1 MCARH
6 GRELMGWKSPVGE
19 PKWTHNEHMITTSRR
34 QGQDREGLSEGSRSE
49 KVRGDGQKPHSE
61 GPACG
66 ASWHR
71 TTKPSGSGGRVNA
84 ALAHGKFTFLLGEI
98 CAPCGVVLMAKRP
111 GWGRTR
117 NHLAR
122 DRAAR
127 SQGERSGSNPSNHVA
142 RPAVMHRVKA
152 QKSAAAIR
160 CAEQRVV
167 QEG

>member
-1 MCARH
+1 
-6 GRELMGWKSPVGE
+6 VGE

-34 QGQDREGLSEGSRSE
+34 QGQDREGLSEGSRSA

-66 ASWHR
+66 ASWHM

-127 SQGERSGSNPSNHVA
+127 SRGERSGSNPSGPVA
-142 RPAVMHRVKA
+142 RPAVMHGVRA
-152 QKSAAAIR
+152 QKSAAAKLVFR
-160 CAEQRVV
+160 PFTRVAEH
-167 QEG
+167 EGPNMWSRAER